1 MRVLAQSLSERLGQP
16 FIVENR
22 AGAASNLATEAV
34 VRAPADGYTLLGVD
48 AAAASNATLYENLH
62 FNFIHDIATLGML
75 RGPFVVIV
83 NPSVPARTVPEFIA
97 YAKANPG
104 KINMASGGN
113 GHPTHLAGELFK
125 VMTHINMTHV
135 PYRGASP
142 VIADLLGGQVQI
154 FFGTLPAAI
163 EHIRAGTLRV
173 LAVTSSTRFNLLPD
187 IPTVDES
194 VPGYEA
200 SGWFAIGLRRSSPAE
215 IVNELS
221 KEISAA
227 LGDAKTQERFTD
239 LGTTV
244 VHGSPTDFDKF
255 VVDET
260 EKWAKV
266 IRSAN
271 IKLG

>member
-1 MRVLAQSLSERLGQP
+1 M
-16 FIVENR
+16 
-22 AGAASNLATEAV
+22 
-34 VRAPADGYTLLGVD
+34 
-48 AAAASNATLYENLH
+48 
-62 FNFIHDIATLGML
+62 
-75 RGPFVVIV
+75 
-83 NPSVPARTVPEFIA
+83 
-97 YAKANPG
+97 
-104 KINMASGGN
+104 
-113 GHPTHLAGELFK
+113 
-125 VMTHINMTHV
+125 
-135 PYRGASP
+135 PYRGGAP
-142 VIADLLGGQVQI
+142 AIADLLGGQVQI
-154 FFGTLPAAI
+154 YFGTLPATI

-200 SGWFAIGLRRSSPAE
+200 SEWFAIGLRRGTPAE

-227 LGDAKTQERFTD
+227 LGDHKMQGRFTD

-244 VHGSPTDFDKF
+244 VDGSSTDFEKF
-255 VVDET
+255 IVDET

-271 IKLG
+271 IKSD